1 MYDKFVDRGI
11 TIALNKPAL
20 VTGTTSTITTTVTS
34 SHVCN
39 GKFQTPQTALT
50 NAVTPTLDYNT
61 GLAFT
66 ALNGATAEGEGCI
79 VVYGYLEGGADGIAS
94 VKCMQG
100 KKQTLDSAGLFKMSP
115 QFPNIP
121 NNITPFAYQ
130 VLKQYGSATS
140 VTFGTSS
147 WNATGFTNA
156 IVHIAQMPLAPQVA

>member
-1 MYDKFVDRGI
+1 MFDKQVERGI

-50 NAVTPTLDYNT
+50 NAVTPTTDYNT
-61 GLAFT
+61 GAAFP
-66 ALNGATAEGEGCI
+66 ALNGTATEGEGCVI
-79 VVYGYLEGGADGIAS
+79 VYAYLEGGADGIAS

-100 KKQTLDSAGLFKMSP
+100 KKQALDASGNFKIAP

-121 NNITPFAYQ
+121 NNVTPFAYQ

-140 VTFGTSS
+140 VTFSSSS
-147 WNATGFTNA
+147 WNATGYTNA
-156 IVHIAQMPLAPQVA
+156 IVHVAQLPMTPQVS

>member
-1 MYDKFVDRGI
+1 MKDTMVNRGI

-50 NAVTPTLDYNT
+50 NAVTPVLDYNT
-61 GLAFT
+61 GKAFPPLVGT
-66 ALNGATAEGEGCI
+66 TTGGQGTV

-94 VKCMQG
+94 VKCMMG
-100 KKQTLDSAGLFKMSP
+100 SIEELDTAGAFTRPP
-115 QFPNIP
+115 QFPVIP
-121 NNITPFAYQ
+121 NDVCPFAYQ
-130 VLKQYGSATS
+130 VLKQFASATS

-147 WNATGFTNA
+147 WNATGYTNA
-156 IVHIAQMPLAPQVA
+156 IVHIAQLPIQPQVS